1 MTRLQRVI
9 TSARGKKLS
18 VKRANI
24 EAWKGTRTVSFYTDN
39 KERARLRNA
48 TKRPRGVSSIT
59 RKSSVDFSSRKRK
72 IGAFLFSIYFF
83 EISYRILLDGWTHFF
98 DHVPRPITREGVD
111 ARGSLHVSRIC
122 IESRHNEADYR
133 KIVHE
138 YLESGGEGGM
148 VGFHTERVSKYRR
161 DADRFRDDERKREA
175 MNGTMPS
182 VFNDLR
188 IWKTTSSKFADNK
201 KRIER
206 WNRHGSVVVSDR
218 FMTRYSNRATEQ
230 FRVIFF
236 IISKIA
242 APLVNLDRIDGNR
255 PRYEFFIPLVPFL
268 LLRHVALCS
277 RLERSP
283 DAY

>member
-59 RKSSVDFSSRKRK
+59 SKSSVDFSSRRRK

-175 MNGTMPS
+175 MNGTIFEFGRQRAANS
-182 VFNDLR
+182 R
-188 IWKTTSSKFADNK
+188 IIK
-201 KRIER
+201 KGSNGEIGTVLSLFLIVLWPVIRIVQR
-206 WNRHGSVVVSDR
+206 
-218 FMTRYSNRATEQ
+218 SN
-230 FRVIFF
+230 
-236 IISKIA
+236 S
-242 APLVNLDRIDGNR
+242 G
-255 PRYEFFIPLVPFL
+255 
-268 LLRHVALCS
+268 
-277 RLERSP
+277 
-283 DAY
+283 